1 LLKKSKVAMRPEFW
15 RLYRHLI
22 FGSILVIL
30 TSILFLLFSSVQRNT
45 LLTQSNVCADV
56 ELSLALSLHG
66 IPLEHTYDSQF
77 DWHSLVASAP
87 YSDDEIEKI
96 LLNKKIMTS
105 SLGVSTIVL
114 PDEAKYSEF
123 ISLKGDNILPIASL
137 FTQFLKTPLISE
149 SQKIKIMGWME
160 CVSYSELDVL
170 EHTMPAPIIHAF
182 VQGEGFSFL
191 WQLSDER
198 IFQVS
203 IAYKKYYQTAIIITI
218 ISIAMLI
225 MLVFVWKE
233 FSSLENRRKSFE
245 NFTRKIAQGNGR
257 IPDEIPDGSG
267 ALKELAYSFDSMSSH
282 IQRLLKVQRE
292 MINAISHELRTPI
305 ARLRFGLE
313 VIKDE
318 LGEDDLMTIEALE
331 GDVEELNTLVDE
343 VLTYGKLEQGSLN
356 LHFEA
361 TNIRQLVDGV
371 LQHNSLLLSHLKVE
385 IVFSE
390 EESGVLADAHHMH
403 RALQNLIL
411 NAAKYANTR
420 VKVIFHQ
427 DEERWQVDI
436 EDDGPGIPFEDRD
449 KVFIPFQRLDNSRT
463 RASGGYGLGLAIV
476 QRIAFW
482 HGGAVL
488 VDESELGGAKFSLI
502 WSRNQH
508 QETLS

>member
-1 LLKKSKVAMRPEFW
+1 MRPEFW

-30 TSILFLLFSSVQRNT
+30 TSILFLIFSSVQRT
-45 LLTQSNVCADV
+45 ALLSQSNICADA
-56 ELSLALSLHG
+56 ELSLALNLHS
-66 IPLEHTYDSQF
+66 IPLEKAHYSQF
-77 DWHSLVASAP
+77 DWSNLDTSAVFSEADINSIFKDKSLV
-87 YSDDEIEKI
+87 
-96 LLNKKIMTS
+96 TS
-105 SLGVSTIVL
+105 SLGVTRLVL
-114 PDEAKYSEF
+114 PESANNQELVSEQ
-123 ISLKGDNILPIASL
+123 GDKILPIVSL
-137 FTQFLKTPLISE
+137 FRQFLTTTRLSDE
-149 SQKIKIMGWME
+149 DKIRLMNLMS
-160 CVSYSELDVL
+160 CVTFAEFDNAGKDLPSKFL
-170 EHTMPAPIIHAF
+170 HAF
-182 VQGEGFSFL
+182 IQGEGFAFL
-191 WQLSDER
+191 WQRDDGQISK
-198 IFQVS
+198 VS
-203 IAYKKYYQTAIIITI
+203 IAYKRYYQTAIIITI
-218 ISIAMLI
+218 VTIAMLI

-233 FSSLENRRKSFE
+233 FSSLENRRRTFE

-318 LGEDDLMTIEALE
+318 MEQDDLMTIEALE

-356 LHFEA
+356 LHFET
-361 TNIRQLVDGV
+361 TNVRQLVDGI

-385 IVFSE
+385 LNFSE
-390 EESGVLADAHHMH
+390 ENSVVLADAHHMH

-411 NAAKYANTR
+411 NAAKYANTTIS
-420 VKVIFHQ
+420 VIFHQ

-436 EDDGPGIPFEDRD
+436 EDDGSGIPLEDRD

-488 VDESELGGAKFSLI
+488 VDESNLGGAKFSFI

-508 QETLS
+508 QNTVS

>member
-1 LLKKSKVAMRPEFW
+1 MRPEFW

-45 LLTQSNVCADV
+45 LLAQSNMCADA

-66 IPLEHTYDSQF
+66 ISLDQSHFSQF
-77 DWHSLVASAP
+77 IWSPLIATGP
-87 YSDDEIEKI
+87 YSDEEIKQI
-96 LLNKKIMTS
+96 LLGKKLSTS
-105 SLGVSTIVL
+105 SLGVTTLIL
-114 PDEAKYSEF
+114 PEPARFTELVSV
-123 ISLKGDNILPIASL
+123 KGDKVLPIADL
-137 FTQFLKTPLISE
+137 FSQFLQTPHLSE
-149 SQKIKIMGWME
+149 TRKLELMSLME
-160 CVSYSELDVL
+160 CVTYAEFDNANQDLPVDFL
-170 EHTMPAPIIHAF
+170 HAF
-182 VQGEGFSFL
+182 IQGEGFGFL
-191 WQLSDER
+191 WQQADKSIL
-198 IFQVS
+198 QVS

-218 ISIAMLI
+218 VSIAMLI
-225 MLVFVWKE
+225 MLIFVWKE

-318 LGEDDLMTIEALE
+318 MDQDDLMTIEALE

-356 LHFEA
+356 LHFET

-371 LQHNSLLLSHLKVE
+371 LQHNALLLSHLNVD
-385 IVFSE
+385 IAFSE
-390 EESGVLADAHHMH
+390 EDSGVLADAHHMH

-411 NAAKYANTR
+411 NAAKYANTKVR
-420 VKVIFHQ
+420 VIFHQ

-488 VDESELGGAKFSLI
+488 VDESELGGAKFSFI

-508 QETLS
+508 QNTLS

>member
-1 LLKKSKVAMRPEFW
+1 MRPEFW

-30 TSILFLLFSSVQRNT
+30 TSILFLLFSSVQRTT
-45 LLTQSNVCADV
+45 LLAQSNVCADA
-56 ELSLALSLHG
+56 ELSLALKLYD
-66 IPLEHTYDSQF
+66 IPLNDPHDSQF
-77 DWHSLVASAP
+77 DWASLDLAGG
-87 YSDDEIEKI
+87 YSEEDIKAI
-96 LLNKKIMTS
+96 FLGKSLTTS
-105 SLGVSTIVL
+105 SLGVTTLSL
-114 PDEAKYSEF
+114 PKEANSALLKSE
-123 ISLKGDNILPIASL
+123 KGDNILPISHL
-137 FTQFLKTPLISE
+137 FSQFLQTPKIAE
-149 SQKIKIMGWME
+149 SQKIALMGWME
-160 CVSYSELDVL
+160 CVKFSEFKQADQTFSSDYV
-170 EHTMPAPIIHAF
+170 HAF
-182 VQGEGFSFL
+182 IQGEGFGFL
-191 WQLSDER
+191 WRLADNSVL
-198 IFQVS
+198 QVS

-233 FSSLENRRKSFE
+233 FSSLENRRKSIE
-245 NFTRKIAQGNGR
+245 NFTRKIAQGNGH
-257 IPDEIPDGSG
+257 IPEEIPDGSG

-318 LGEDDLMTIEALE
+318 MDQDDLMTIEALE

-371 LQHNSLLLSHLKVE
+371 LQHNSLLLSHLEVDIAFNE
-385 IVFSE
+385 D
-390 EESGVLADAHHMH
+390 ESGVLADAHHMH

-411 NAAKYANTR
+411 NAAKYANS
-420 VKVIFHQ
+420 KVSVHFHQ

-488 VDESELGGAKFSLI
+488 VDESELGGAKFSFI

-508 QETLS
+508 QDTLS